1 MKLKIRNIINRLNRR
16 DLTPT
21 LKIPKFFKFTLILII
36 IVSTFFLVKNNFTK
50 AEEVSIYTEQGIENH
65 PVLTE
70 QNNRENGNN
79 LSSWT
84 NSSLAAN
91 AGAGLEATSGK
102 FETDKLGK
110 ISWVPGGMIGQTTK
124 YIGYLYNAPA
134 SGTLYIADNVNNF
147 IGKPAYAQ
155 SGIGYTGLQPLLPIW
170 KIFRDIIYIIISLV
184 FVVIGLLIM
193 LRVKISPQAV
203 ITIQSAIPK
212 LISSLILVTFSY
224 AIAGLLID
232 LSYVLPGLIITL
244 FLKSPA
250 INAIYQAMLSN
261 QIEALK
267 LFFTNLTDI
276 NATVLNNDFLNGAI
290 NPNPYILFAYVGQM
304 APMANVMGVLVL
316 LGLALTPT
324 MGISVI
330 LGVVAAIL
338 APLILSIMILI
349 WMIKFFVGLLK
360 CYFNVILK
368 IILAPLEIGLG
379 AIPNMKLGFGSWF
392 IGLVANLIVF
402 PACTLFIL
410 LVVIVVHTIPNL
422 GLWAPDLIQLTD
434 ASFIAKTCI
443 GLGALMLLPKL
454 PKLIPEAIFQLK
466 PSPFGTAI
474 GESAKPLGNFG
485 KGIGNTVVSGAR
497 GGIGDAIGN
506 RVAGSNSRLGN
517 WISGG
522 RPPVGGGNP
531 PAGGGN
537 PGPHTP

>member
-1 MKLKIRNIINRLNRR
+1 MHPKVKQILHHLNRR
-16 DLTPT
+16 DLTPIP
-21 LKIPKFFKFTLILII
+21 KIPKFFKIIFTII
-36 IVSTFFLVKNNFTK
+36 ILFSTFFLVKNNFTK
-50 AEEVSIYTEQGIENH
+50 AEEVSIYTEQGIENS
-65 PVLTE
+65 PILTE

-84 NSSLAAN
+84 NASLAAN
-91 AGAGLEATSGK
+91 AGAGLEATAGK
-102 FETDKLGK
+102 FEKDKLGK

-124 YIGYLYNAPA
+124 FIGYLYNAPA
-134 SGTLYIADNVNNF
+134 SGTLYLADSVNNF

-155 SGIGYTGLQPLLPIW
+155 SNGIGYTGLQPLLPVW
-170 KIFRDIIYIIISLV
+170 RVFRNIIYIVISLV
-184 FVVIGLLIM
+184 FVVIGLLVM
-193 LRVKISPQAV
+193 LRIKISPQAV

-232 LSYVLPGLIITL
+232 FTYVLPGIIITL

-250 INAIYQAMLSN
+250 INAIYQAMLTN

-276 NATVLNNDFLNGAI
+276 NTTVLNNDFLNGAI

-304 APMANVMGVLVL
+304 APMLNVMGVLVL

-330 LGVVAAIL
+330 LGVGAVATIL
-338 APLILSIMILI
+338 APLILSIMIFI

-360 CYFNVILK
+360 CYFNVVLK

-410 LVVIVVHTIPNL
+410 LVVIIVQMIPNL

-434 ASFIAKTCI
+434 ASFVAKTCI

-474 GESAKPLGNFG
+474 GESFAPFG
-485 KGIGNTVVSGAR
+485 KNISRTASGAAKF
-497 GGIGDAIGN
+497 GVGQ
-506 RVAGSNSRLGN
+506 AGQY
-517 WISGG
+517 
-522 RPPVGGGNP
+522 VGTTYGSEETEWKDKSKREKAATLFKN
-531 PAGGGN
+531 A
-537 PGPHTP
+537 TEYMAKK

>member
-1 MKLKIRNIINRLNRR
+1 MHPKVKQILHHLNRR
-16 DLTPT
+16 DLTPIP
-21 LKIPKFFKFTLILII
+21 KIPKFFKIIFTII
-36 IVSTFFLVKNNFTK
+36 ILFSTFFLVKNNFTK
-50 AEEVSIYTEQGIENH
+50 AEEVSIYTEQGIENS
-65 PVLTE
+65 PILIE

-84 NSSLAAN
+84 NASLAAN
-91 AGAGLEATSGK
+91 AGAGLEATAGK
-102 FETDKLGK
+102 FEKDKLGK

-124 YIGYLYNAPA
+124 FIGYLYNAPA
-134 SGTLYIADNVNNF
+134 SGTLYLADSVNNF

-155 SGIGYTGLQPLLPIW
+155 SNGIGYTGLQPLLPVW
-170 KIFRDIIYIIISLV
+170 RVFRNIIYIVISLV
-184 FVVIGLLIM
+184 FVVIGLLVM
-193 LRVKISPQAV
+193 LRIKISPQAV

-232 LSYVLPGLIITL
+232 FTYVLPGIIITL

-250 INAIYQAMLSN
+250 INAIYQAMLTN
-261 QIEALK
+261 LIEALK

-276 NATVLNNDFLNGAI
+276 NTTVLNNDFLNGAI

-304 APMANVMGVLVL
+304 APMLNVMGVLVL

-330 LGVVAAIL
+330 LGRVAAIF
-338 APLILSIMILI
+338 APLILSIMIFI

-360 CYFNVILK
+360 CYFNVVLK

-410 LVVIVVHTIPNL
+410 LVVIIVQMIPNL

-454 PKLIPEAIFQLK
+454 PKLIPEAVFQLK
-466 PSPFGTAI
+466 PSPFGNAI
-474 GESAKPLGNFG
+474 GESFAPFG
-485 KGIGNTVVSGAR
+485 KRGAQM
-497 GGIGDAIGN
+497 A
-506 RVAGSNSRLGN
+506 
-517 WISGG
+517 SGG
-522 RPPVGGGNP
+522 AKYGLNAVDNVMGEETGDRWWNKAITGVNKLV
-531 PAGGGN
+531 N
-537 PGPHTP
+537 KNNFK